1 MASMAAVNTAKAIT
15 CTNLKKTNL
24 WRVMRLKDHEHI
36 QNMAQRIFALMKD
49 KETFTLKELNEAIQD
64 KPATTLR
71 ARVYDN
77 LGTVF
82 QRVGR
87 GVYTVIK
94 DDGASI
100 AAINGDGRD
109 LSMFKDGEVDAIITD
124 HPYEDKKSLKGGNRD
139 FAGYELFQYAQED
152 FDEKARVLK
161 DGAFLV
167 EFFAEENANNYEY
180 IYNCKKMA
188 EKAGLKYYAT
198 VPWTK
203 GTFIANTGR
212 KAKNME
218 QVVIFTKG
226 EPRKLRPDKQRG
238 GLMRGAAGMLPVSF
252 DYQPKAIKKKL
263 HKAEKP
269 VELLKAVIGFVTKPG
284 EVIIDQFA
292 GSGNLG
298 IAAAAMKRTA
308 VLIEKSKE
316 IYTKMLANLSLNVS
330 ETAAA

>member
-1 MASMAAVNTAKAIT
+1 MK
-15 CTNLKKTNL
+15 
-24 WRVMRLKDHEHI
+24 EQI
-36 QNMAQRIFALMKD
+36 QNMAQRIFELMKD
-49 KETFTLKELNEAIQD
+49 KDTFTLKELNAAIED

-77 LGTVF
+77 LGTMF
-82 QRVGR
+82 QKVSR
-87 GVYTVIK
+87 GVYTVIN
-94 DDGASI
+94 DGDTTVLT
-100 AAINGDGRD
+100 INGNGRD
-109 LSMFKDGEVDAIITD
+109 LSMLEDGEIDCIITD

-139 FAGYELFQYAQED
+139 FGKYELFQYTQED

-167 EFFAEENANNYEY
+167 EFFAEENANNYNY

-203 GTFIANTGR
+203 GTFVANTGR

-218 QVVIFTKG
+218 QIVLFTKG
-226 EPRKLRPDKQRG
+226 EPRRLRPDKQRG
-238 GLMRGAAGMLPVSF
+238 GIMRGAAGMLPISF
-252 DYQPKAIKKKL
+252 DFQPKAVKEKI

-269 VELLKAVIGFVTKPG
+269 VELLKTIISFVTKAG
-284 EVIIDQFA
+284 ETILDQFA

-298 IAAAAMKRTA
+298 LAALATRRNCI
-308 VLIEKSKE
+308 LIEKSKK
-316 IYTKMLANLSLNVS
+316 IYANMLANLSLAK
-330 ETAAA
+330 TTQIA